1 MVKEKGKPAKV
12 VGRLTGRAVVLG
24 GDALATA
31 PAVGLA
37 PAPNPVNRT
46 VLEAVLK
53 GAADEVRSVSVA
65 GCTSS

>member
-1 MVKEKGKPAKV
+1 M
-12 VGRLTGRAVVLG
+12 VGRLAGRAVVLG

-31 PAVGLA
+31 PTAWLA
-37 PAPNPVNRT
+37 AAAPTPVKRT

-53 GAADEVRSVSVA
+53 GAAEEVRSVSVA